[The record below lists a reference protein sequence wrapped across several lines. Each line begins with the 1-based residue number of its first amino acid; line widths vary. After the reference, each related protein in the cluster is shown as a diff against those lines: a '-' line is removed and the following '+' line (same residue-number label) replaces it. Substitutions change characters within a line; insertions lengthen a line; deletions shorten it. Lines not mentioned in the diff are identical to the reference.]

1 MALRN
6 NEDRRESFVNVRVRM
21 QRLSDAKFY
30 SGWLRSMSESE
41 VVIDFAGS
49 EVFEPDTKFF
59 LSINGVNSAA
69 VVQTQLASQTPGF
82 LNLRYDGQVKYL
94 NPSEQARRLVTGLTG
109 VIEIAG
115 GEIDMQITDVS
126 VKGFGALI
134 EGVILK
140 GSIVTI
146 QIDTQFGNVTAQAE
160 IRYCRQDSKDSMRH
174 RVGFQITQIGR
185 IENARWGRLT
195 EEGVA

>member
-21 QRLSDAKFY
+21 QRLVDAKFY
-30 SGWLRSMSESE
+30 SGWLRSMTESE

-49 EVFEPDTKFF
+49 DIFEPGTKFF

-69 VVQTQLASQTPGF
+69 VVQTQLTSQSPGF
-82 LNLRYDGQVKYL
+82 LSLRYDGTIKYL

-109 VIEIAG
+109 IIHIDG

-140 GSIVTI
+140 GSIVSI
-146 QIDTQFGNVTAQAE
+146 EIDTQFGNVIAQAE
-160 IRYCRQDSKDSMRH
+160 VRYCRQDSKDSMRH
-174 RVGFQITQIGR
+174 RVGFQIVQIGR

-195 EEGVA
+195 EEGVV

>member
-41 VVIDFAGS
+41 VVIDFTGGDM
-49 EVFEPDTKFF
+49 FEPGTKFF

-69 VVQTQLASQTPGF
+69 VVQTQLTSQSPGF

>member
-21 QRLSDAKFY
+21 QRLVDAKFY
-30 SGWLRSMSESE
+30 SGWLRSMTESE

-49 EVFEPDTKFF
+49 DIFEPGTKFF

-69 VVQTQLASQTPGF
+69 VVQTQLTSQSPGF
-82 LNLRYDGQVKYL
+82 LSLRYDGTIKYL

-109 VIEIAG
+109 IIHIDG

-140 GSIVTI
+140 GSVVSIE
-146 QIDTQFGNVTAQAE
+146 IDTQFGNVIAQAE
-160 IRYCRQDSKDSMRH
+160 VRYCRQDSKDSMRH
-174 RVGFQITQIGR
+174 RVGFQIVQIGR

-195 EEGVA
+195 EEGVV

>member
-41 VVIDFAGS
+41 VVIDFTGGD
-49 EVFEPDTKFF
+49 VFEPGTKFF

-69 VVQTQLASQTPGF
+69 VVQTQLTSQSPGF